1 MSGKVR
7 GVVAALM
14 LAALASTVAA
24 CGTSSTSAGS
34 TSSGNSNKNI
44 TIGFIPGVTT
54 DPFFISMQA
63 GAQAEAQKLG
73 VTLLWQ
79 GASQYTPSQ
88 QTPYV
93 DSMISRKVSALAIAP
108 TDATAMIPPI
118 QRAVN
123 AKIPVI
129 TVDST
134 ITNKSLLT
142 AEVTADNVQG
152 GQAAAD
158 ILAKQIN
165 DKGTVVVLAPTPGI
179 TTDNE
184 RVQGFEQEIKKYPN
198 IKFVGVQYDNEQN
211 TQAATLA
218 QQMILRYPDLAGIF
232 GTDDTSASG
241 AAAGVRSAG
250 KTGKVQ
256 VVAYDAEPAE
266 VTDLQSGL
274 ISALIAQK
282 PYEEG
287 QLAVQYAYDAATG
300 QTSKIQKSTVLP
312 NVTIDKSNLSQN
324 QQWVYKSNA

>member
-1 MSGKVR
+1 M
-7 GVVAALM
+7 L
-14 LAALASTVAA
+14 LAALVSILTA
-24 CGTSSTSAGS
+24 CGG
-34 TSSGNSNKNI
+34 SGNASGGGGSNQNI

-73 VTLLWQ
+73 VKLLWQ

-93 DSMISRKVSALAIAP
+93 DSLVSRHVSALAIAP

-129 TVDST
+129 AVDST

-152 GQAAAD
+152 GTAAAD

-198 IKFVGVQYDNEQN
+198 INFVGVQYDNEQN
-211 TQAATLA
+211 TKAATLA
-218 QQMILRYPDLAGIF
+218 QQMILRYPNLAGIF

-241 AAAGVRSAG
+241 AATGVRSAG

-256 VVAYDAEPAE
+256 VVAYDAEPEE

-300 QTSKIQKSTVLP
+300 KTSQIKKSTVLA

-324 QQWVYKSNA
+324 QQWVYKSKA